1 MSPTK
6 PPARPRKPTT
16 TRKRRRVVTPKDLAH
31 TDAMAPGTFFT
42 NQFLIAMPALAD
54 PNFSHTVTYICEHT
68 SNGALGIIIN
78 RAVDDLDLAVVFEHM
93 KITSNAPN
101 IAGHP
106 VFLGGP
112 VQTERG
118 FVLHSPLGQW
128 DSSVHVTENMAVTT
142 SRDIL
147 EAMAEGRGPEKVL
160 VALGYA
166 GWGPGQLEIEMAQNS
181 WLNGPA
187 DPAIIFD
194 TPVEKRWEAAAALMG
209 VDLRLLSNSVGHA

>member
-1 MSPTK
+1 M
-6 PPARPRKPTT
+6 PPPRPRKTRVL
-16 TRKRRRVVTPKDLAH
+16 RKRRRVVMLQDLTH
-31 TDAMAPGTFFT
+31 TEGMPPGTFFT

-68 SNGALGIIIN
+68 PDGALGIVIN
-78 RAVDDLDLAVVFEHM
+78 RALDLDLAVVLEHM
-93 KITSNAPN
+93 KITPSAPN
-101 IAGHP
+101 IGGHP

-118 FVLHSPLGQW
+118 FVLHSPLGEW
-128 DSSVHVTENMAVTT
+128 NSSVRVTDSMAVTT

-166 GWGPGQLEIEMAQNS
+166 GWGPGQLEVEMAQNS
-181 WLNGPA
+181 WLNSPA
-187 DPAIIFD
+187 DPTIMFD
-194 TPVEKRWEAAAALMG
+194 TPIEKRWEAAAALMG
-209 VDLRLLSNSVGHA
+209 VDLRLLSSSVGHA